1 MHARTG
7 QPRLGSDFKL
17 DHLLENDGRQT
28 LGELSVG
35 LEGAQFVHHVGGAAV
50 HLVDLLAAQENVE
63 AAHPQL
69 VAREKK
75 DRSPKKDRRQLMREI
90 IGAKRR

>member
-7 QPRLGSDFKL
+7 QPGLGSDLKL

-35 LEGAQFVHHVGGAAV
+35 LKGAQLVHHVRGAAV
-50 HLVDLLAAQENVE
+50 HLVDLLAAQENVK
-63 AAHPQL
+63 AAHP
-69 VAREKK
+69 
-75 DRSPKKDRRQLMREI
+75 
-90 IGAKRR
+90 